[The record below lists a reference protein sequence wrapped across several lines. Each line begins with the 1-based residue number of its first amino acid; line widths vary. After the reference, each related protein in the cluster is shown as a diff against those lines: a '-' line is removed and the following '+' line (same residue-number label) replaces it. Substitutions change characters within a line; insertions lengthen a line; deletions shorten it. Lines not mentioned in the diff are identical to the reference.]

1 MSIGMRFFYVIIL
14 ILSCTEN
21 VGAFEI
27 MVLSSGNEA
36 PYTLAGKAFEKY
48 MTTYLPIRGVKSIQ
62 PVALQFHTI
71 EKGRERNSVAE
82 IERVNP
88 DLLVTIGLR
97 ALRTAVETGKP
108 LVFLLVSKDKINLPE
123 KYNATGVYLDQGSGQ
138 EFGEVIRLLP
148 QVKRVGVVYDPD
160 RTGGLVAGAENAWPR
175 LTFIRAPVASSKEVV
190 ARLKDLRGNV
200 DLLWMVPDLTA
211 VTPQT
216 EQSYYRF
223 SLEQRVPLLTFSQR
237 YLERGA
243 TIAGVFDIPA
253 MGEKAGELAVQV
265 VGGLAP
271 GSIAPVPAVKR
282 IIKVNEKTADKLKL
296 QFAVP
301 VQ

>member
-1 MSIGMRFFYVIIL
+1 MSIGMRFFYIIIFL
-14 ILSCTEN
+14 LSCTEN

-27 MVLSSGNEA
+27 MVLSSGNEV

-62 PVALQFHTI
+62 PVTLQFHTI
-71 EKGRERNSVAE
+71 EKGRESNSVAE
-82 IERVNP
+82 IERANP
-88 DLLVTIGLR
+88 NLLVTIGLR

-108 LVFLLVSKDKINLPE
+108 LIFLLVSKDKINLPE
-123 KYNATGVYLDQGSGQ
+123 KYNGTGVYLDQGSGQ

-148 QVKRVGVVYDPD
+148 RVKRVGVVYDPD
-160 RTGGLVAGAENAWPR
+160 KTGALVAGAENAWPR

-265 VGGLAP
+265 VGGVAP

-282 IIKVNEKTADKLKL
+282 IIKVNKKTADKLKL